1 VGQIAALSADTAWQS
16 AMQSGVNTIVE
27 SVFRRA
33 LNLVAPDGS
42 LLTIHSRDGLHGPGS
57 LLTDLEDCRLLGKV
71 GDEIEIS
78 SSSINLDG
86 RLVKLDTCVFYSS
99 RRLPIQTQ
107 PKIIAVDWLEKEL
120 SKKATSSSFWSQA
133 DDYFSQAI
141 SKKLN
146 LARRDF
152 LQDPNSIKSASQLI
166 GLGIGL
172 TPTGDDYLLGFLA
185 VTKLSAHRTEAID
198 KLSGNIRELMTRTTR
213 ISQHFLKAA
222 TENQFSDLTYD
233 FLVSME
239 NGQKDQKALEALMSY
254 GASSG
259 SDIATGMLDA
269 WKILTKTGERNG

>member
-1 VGQIAALSADTAWQS
+1 MGQIAALSADTAWQS

-185 VTKLSAHRTEAID
+185 VTKLSAHRTGATNR
-198 KLSGNIRELMTRTTR
+198 LPGNIRELMTRTTR